1 MSDLTVSQ
9 KENRRKNFL
18 IHPSFQKS
26 FLRHI
31 LFLNFFICSVFYS
44 AQCYFFWKL
53 SDLGRSV
60 GFSADHVFFKFVE
73 AQRESL
79 NFIFFLT
86 VMVVSSVL
94 MVLALFYSHKIAGP
108 LCRLHQYMMD
118 FANGK
123 VSSPIR
129 FRKSDY
135 FIELADSTNICLKT
149 ETSENINN

>member
-1 MSDLTVSQ
+1 MSDLNVSN

-31 LFLNFFICSVFYS
+31 LFLNFIICSIFYS

-53 SDLGRSV
+53 SDLGRSA
-60 GFSADHVFFKFVE
+60 GFPEDHVFFKFVE
-73 AQRESL
+73 AQRGSL
-79 NFIFFLT
+79 NFIFILT
-86 VMVVSSVL
+86 VMIVSSLL

-123 VSSPIR
+123 VSSPLH

-135 FIELADSTNICLKT
+135 FVELADSTNTCLKNK
-149 ETSENINN
+149 EPKS